1 MELLYITN
9 SDKIDELKK
18 SIEIKNIIYLS
29 FDQYISKK
37 QDYINKDCLFIIDKN
52 TIKENLIEQ
61 IKEGRKAESIVLLSD
76 TLDWDK
82 LIETFEKGENFY
94 IKPIK
99 KEDFELFE

>member
-9 SDKIDELKK
+9 SSNIDEIKK
-18 SIEIKNIIYLS
+18 SISLKNIKYLNYE
-29 FDQYISKK
+29 QYVLKK
-37 QDYINKDCLFIIDKN
+37 QDYLNKDYLLIIDKN
-52 TIKENLIEQ
+52 TIKENYIEQ
-61 IKEGRKAESIVLLSD
+61 IKEGRKPESIILLSD